1 MMGAS
6 GGNILRRILWNR
18 VTALVFRMFVGAVF
32 VYASMDKIVHP
43 GQFAQMVNNYRIVP
57 HVLIN
62 LFAVILPWIELI
74 LGLCLILGVFS
85 DAASVVTAGLLLVFI
100 TASIVA
106 LTRGLDISCGCFSTS
121 GEGARAGWDVIIRN
135 VILIAMLAQSFFFD
149 LGRRR
154 LRAGA

>member
-1 MMGAS
+1 M
-6 GGNILRRILWNR
+6 RRILWNR

>member
-1 MMGAS
+1 MTGGS

-18 VTALVFRMFVGAVF
+18 VTALVLRMFVGAVF

-62 LFAVILPWIELI
+62 LFAVVLPWIELVI
-74 LGLCLILGVFS
+74 GLCLILGVFS

-100 TASIVA
+100 AASIIA
-106 LTRGLDISCGCFSTS
+106 LMRGLDISCGCFSTS
-121 GEGARAGWDVIIRN
+121 GEGARAGWDVIITN
-135 VILIAMLAQSFFFD
+135 AILMAMLAQSFLFD